1 MRENMMTEKPI
12 LEYGIKAFNEEE
24 MYLYYKDFKNNNYDN
39 LVMKKT
45 KEVIKKYSD
54 IVLYKDYMCPS
65 FEDFI
70 RILFEYEPFFEY
82 IKAIEKELINIFKPS
97 NELEEKFIKDCI
109 ISQTVLKAFEG
120 DIKEKY
126 IQNLLNGFLGLNWAV
141 GKGYV
146 ATLPSIEEDVKN
158 KVDLYIVRLAD
169 KKRISIQI
177 KSKSYFNYSE
187 LQNDQQKAIN
197 ILNNTNDTYFIFY
210 DDYDQKLLSIDETVL
225 IAPSTVQNYYNKNLI
240 KEQKGFEFGI
250 PFEPKEELKNISVL
264 GAEIAKKFEEL
275 PIL

>member
-210 DDYDQKLLSIDETVL
+210 DDYDQKLLSIDGTVL

>member
-12 LEYGIKAFNEEE
+12 LEYGIKAFNEEGA
-24 MYLYYKDFKNNNYDN
+24 YLYYKDFKNNNYDN

>member
-1 MRENMMTEKPI
+1 MMTEKPI
-12 LEYGIKAFNEEE
+12 LEYGIKAFYEEGT
-24 MYLYYKDFKNNNYDN
+24 YLYYKDFKNNNYDN

-70 RILFEYEPFFEY
+70 RILFEYEPFFNY
-82 IKAIEKELINIFKPS
+82 IKAIEKDLINIFKPS

-126 IQNLLNGFLGLNWAV
+126 IQNLLNGFLGLNLAV

-210 DDYDQKLLSIDETVL
+210 DDYDQKLLSIDGTVL
-225 IAPSTVQNYYNKNLI
+225 IAPSTVEDYYNKSII
-240 KEQKGFEFGI
+240 KEIEGFEFGI

-264 GAEIAKKFEEL
+264 GAEIAKKFDEL
-275 PIL
+275 PI

>member
-1 MRENMMTEKPI
+1 MMTEKPI
-12 LEYGIKAFNEEE
+12 LEYGIKAFNEEGT
-24 MYLYYKDFKNNNYDN
+24 YLYYKDFKNNNYDN

-45 KEVIKKYSD
+45 KEVIKNYSD

-82 IKAIEKELINIFKPS
+82 IKAIEKDLINIFKPS

-264 GAEIAKKFEEL
+264 GAEVAKKFEEL

>member
-12 LEYGIKAFNEEE
+12 LEYGIKAFNEEGT
-24 MYLYYKDFKNNNYDN
+24 YLYYKDFKNNNYDN

-45 KEVIKKYSD
+45 KEVIKNYSD

-210 DDYDQKLLSIDETVL
+210 DDYDQKLLSIDGTVL

>member
-12 LEYGIKAFNEEE
+12 LEYGIKAFNEEGT
-24 MYLYYKDFKNNNYDN
+24 YLYYKDFKNNNYDN

>member
-12 LEYGIKAFNEEE
+12 LEYGIKAFNEER

-45 KEVIKKYSD
+45 KEVIKNYSD

-210 DDYDQKLLSIDETVL
+210 DDYDQKLLSIDGTVL

>member
-12 LEYGIKAFNEEE
+12 LEYGIKAFNEEGT
-24 MYLYYKDFKNNNYDN
+24 YLYYKDFKNNNYDN

-210 DDYDQKLLSIDETVL
+210 DDYDQKLLSIDGTVL